1 MIDRM
6 EQLARSGAKDA
17 AKKLLEELQQMLE
30 NLQMAQPQQGG
41 DDMDDDM
48 SALDELG
55 NMIREQQNLRDKT
68 FKQGQEQRRGQRG
81 QRGQQGQRG
90 QRGQQG
96 QQQGDPDQFGD
107 LRKNQQALRE
117 QLKKLLEEM
126 RKRGQMGQ
134 QGQQGQ
140 QGQGQGGQDPME
152 GLGQADGAMGDAEG
166 QLGQGNAEGAVDAQG
181 RALEA
186 LRRGAQNLAQQ
197 MQQGNGQGP
206 GPGQPGRTGQAR
218 ANNDTDPLGRPL
230 RGRDYGDDVTVKV
243 PGEIDVQRA
252 RRILEELRKRFADPA
267 RPQLELDY
275 IERLLKDF

>member
-1 MIDRM
+1 
-6 EQLARSGAKDA
+6 
-17 AKKLLEELQQMLE
+17 
-30 NLQMAQPQQGG
+30 
-41 DDMDDDM
+41 
-48 SALDELG
+48 
-55 NMIREQQNLRDKT
+55 LR
-68 FKQGQEQRRGQRG
+68 Q
-81 QRGQQGQRG
+81 
-90 QRGQQG
+90 
-96 QQQGDPDQFGD
+96 
-107 LRKNQQALRE
+107 NQQALRE

-134 QGQQGQ
+134 GPPQPGQGQQP
-140 QGQGQGGQDPME
+140 GQDPGE
-152 GLGQADGAMGDAEG
+152 GLGQADSAMGDAEG
-166 QLGQGNAEGAVDAQG
+166 QLGEGNADGAVDSQG

-186 LRRGAQNLAQQ
+186 LRRGAQSLAQQ
-197 MQQGNGQGP
+197 MQQGQQGP
-206 GPGQPGRTGQAR
+206 GGPGQPGRTGQSR